1 MGLGT
6 VAAARLG
13 KAAQA
18 IESRLGSLGMTSKLP
33 VSAETQAIVRNAVP
47 SAIMTTGFNM
57 LGGVDPVTSVIA
69 GAADLGINVGGMKLA
84 GRYAPGTV
92 GKLSYT
98 DAKGKTLTR
107 NEYIPSGPQN
117 IVQGLAPIGASMA
130 VMPLIQN
137 QMQQQQQEE
146 MDQTVSLQQQA
157 MQRQLINGNLT
168 QALSPGTQFQLQGM
182 EQTLNPATLNQNVI
196 DPYGYGRGVI

>member
-6 VAAARLG
+6 AAAARLG
-13 KAAQA
+13 KAAQV
-18 IESRLGSLGMTSKLP
+18 IQSRLGNLGMTSKLP
-33 VSAETQAIVRNAVP
+33 LGPETQAIVRNAVP

-57 LGGVDPVTSVIA
+57 LGGVDPTTSVLA
-69 GAADLGINVGGMKLA
+69 GVADLGINVGGMKLA

-98 DAKGKTLTR
+98 DAKGKTVTR

-117 IVQGLAPIGASMA
+117 IIQGLAPIGASMA

-137 QMQQQQQEE
+137 QMQAQQQQE

-157 MQRQLINGNLT
+157 MQRQLINGDLT
-168 QALSPGTQFQLQGM
+168 QSLSPGTQFQMQGM
-182 EQTLNPATLNQNVI
+182 EQTIDPNSLNQNLR
-196 DPYGYGRGVI
+196 DPYGYSRGLI

>member
-6 VAAARLG
+6 SATAMLGRAATAIEGRLG
-13 KAAQA
+13 K
-18 IESRLGSLGMTSKLP
+18 LGMTRP
-33 VSAETQAIVRNAVP
+33 VIGDETQAILRGAVP

-57 LGGVDPVTSVIA
+57 LGGVDPMTSVIA
-69 GAADLGINVGGMKLA
+69 GAADLGMNVGGMKLA
-84 GRYAPGTV
+84 GRYAPGTL

-98 DAKGKTLTR
+98 DAKGKTITR
-107 NEYIPSGPQN
+107 NEYIPSAAQN
-117 IVQGLAPIGASMA
+117 IVQGLAPVAASMA
-130 VMPLIQN
+130 VTPLIQN
-137 QMQQQQQEE
+137 QLRAQQQQE

-168 QALSPGTQFQLQGM
+168 QALSPGTQFQMQGL
-182 EQTLNPATLNQNVI
+182 EQTIDPSTLNENMI

>member
-6 VAAARLG
+6 AAAAMLG
-13 KAAQA
+13 KAATTIQG
-18 IESRLGSLGMTSKLP
+18 RLGKLGMTRP
-33 VSAETQAIVRNAVP
+33 VVGDETQAILRGAVP

-57 LGGVDPVTSVIA
+57 LGGVDPMTSVLA

-84 GRYAPGTV
+84 GKYAPGTL
-92 GKLSYT
+92 GQLSYK
-98 DAKGKTLTR
+98 DPSGKILTR

-117 IVQGLAPIGASMA
+117 IVQGLAPVAASMA

-182 EQTLNPATLNQNVI
+182 EQTINPESLNQNMI
-196 DPYGYGRGVI
+196 DPYGYGRGLI

>member
-6 VAAARLG
+6 SATAMLG
-13 KAAQA
+13 KAARA
-18 IESRLGSLGMTSKLP
+18 MEGRLGNLGMLRP
-33 VSAETQAIVRNAVP
+33 AVGEETQAILRNAVP
-47 SAIMTTGFNM
+47 SAIMTTGFNI
-57 LGGVDPVTSVIA
+57 LGGVDPMTSVVA

-84 GRYAPGTV
+84 GRYAPGTM

-98 DAKGKTLTR
+98 DNKGKTLTR
-107 NEYIPSGPQN
+107 NEYVPSGPQN
-117 IVQGLAPIGASMA
+117 IVQGLAPVAASMA

-137 QMQQQQQEE
+137 QMQQQQQKE

-157 MQRQLINGNLT
+157 MQRQLINGDLT

-182 EQTLNPATLNQNVI
+182 EQTLNPESLKQNMA
-196 DPYGYGRGVI
+196 DPYGYGRGLI

>member
-69 GAADLGINVGGMKLA
+69 GATDLGINVGGMKLA

-98 DAKGKTLTR
+98 DAQGKPATR
-107 NEYIPSGPQN
+107 NEYIPSGPQT
-117 IVQGLAPIGASMA
+117 IVQGLAPVAASIA
-130 VMPLIQN
+130 VTPLIQN
-137 QMQQQQQEE
+137 QMQQQQEE

-157 MQRQLINGNLT
+157 MQRQLINGNLN
-168 QALSPGTQFQLQGM
+168 QALSPGTQFQMQGL
-182 EQTLNPATLNQNVI
+182 EQTLNSNTLNPNMM
-196 DPYGYGRGVI
+196 DPYGYGRGLI